1 MTGPSAPYGVPD
13 PAVPGEGP
21 EAVPGAA
28 GEMPGRQC
36 SRCGAVG
43 THYLTCPG
51 LRLPPDYR
59 LGDASGPE

>member
-1 MTGPSAPYGVPD
+1 MTGQFAPYGVPD

-21 EAVPGAA
+21 EAVPGSAV
-28 GEMPGRQC
+28 EMPGRQC

-51 LRLPPDYR
+51 LRLPPDYH